1 MRTVVSPSGVY
12 VCPYHRGNLNMR
24 IGDIGKESFKEMWFG
39 QKRNEVM
46 KNWILENIMAFIVL
60 GIIQTNIFK
69 RSLMV
74 KNLLKIMR
82 TVTIDLFKYFFV
94 FF

>member
-1 MRTVVSPSGVY
+1 
-12 VCPYHRGNLNMR
+12 MR
-24 IGDIGKESFKEMWFG
+24 IEDIGKENFKEMWFG

-46 KNWILENIMAFIVL
+46 KNWILENTAAFIVL

-74 KNLLKIMR
+74 RI
-82 TVTIDLFKYFFV
+82 Y
-94 FF
+94 